1 MTAAVRPGEMERRD
15 LLGTVSLLEQMVA
28 DRNQLLDRIA
38 KDIDNVLRYDGHRIT
53 GTSAGLLRKMFV
65 DINAIRN
72 AVGNALADRREASA
86 SSDGLGGKD

>member
-1 MTAAVRPGEMERRD
+1 MTAATRPGDMERRD

-72 AVGNALADRREASA
+72 AVGNEIVS
-86 SSDGLGGKD
+86 GLPLGKD